1 MNKFYVPRDD
11 DISRLTDIVRQMR
24 KPCAIVGSA
33 VVVKGLT
40 EAEKLSILYMVRC
53 EEQQVSE
60 EDCKLL

>member
-11 DISRLTDIVRQMR
+11 DISRLTDIVRQMS
-24 KPCAIVGSA
+24 KPYTVVGSA

-60 EDCKLL
+60 DDCKLL